1 MKTLGLIVFFAGMA
15 AAQAPPAQSLP
26 NLPDDTVIAIFDDGG
41 KLTMGQYK
49 SLYEVLRGNQPAML
63 ADRKTFLEQYALM
76 RKLAHIAEEE
86 KLDQASPGKDLL
98 EYYRLFL
105 LTQTELNHAMN
116 NQNVSQEDI
125 GKYYDANKESYRV
138 VKVKAIY
145 ITFSKV
151 QASQSNNGKQVLTEE
166 EAKAKAEK
174 LLADLRGGADFVKL
188 ARENSDDATS
198 RDRDGDFATLTGTDR
213 DKLPPAVVSTIL
225 ALKQGEVSEP
235 VEQPNGFY
243 LFRADQVGYRPL
255 PEVQG
260 EILTKV
266 QQDHFAKWMQTIHDS
281 IKVEFPSQEFLS
293 GTPGAK

>member
-15 AAQAPPAQSLP
+15 AAQAPLAPSLP

-49 SLYEVLRGNQPAML
+49 GLYEVLKGNQPAML
-63 ADRKTFLEQYALM
+63 ADRKNFLEQYALM

-86 KLDQASPGKDLL
+86 KLDQLSPGKDILD
-98 EYYRLFL
+98 YYRLFL
-105 LTQTELNHAMN
+105 LTQTELNHAATT
-116 NQNVSQEDI
+116 QNVTQEDI
-125 GKYYDANKESYRV
+125 SKYYDANKERYRV

-151 QASQSNNGKQVLTEE
+151 QASQQSNGKQVLTEE

-188 ARENSDDATS
+188 ARENSEDATS
-198 RDRDGDFATLTGTDR
+198 RDKDGDFATLTGTDR
-213 DKLPPAVVSTIL
+213 DKLPPAVVNAIL

-255 PEVQG
+255 SEVQG
-260 EILTKV
+260 EILTQV
-266 QQDHFAKWMQTIHDS
+266 QQDHFAKWMQNMHDS
-281 IKVEFPSQEFLS
+281 IKVQFPSPEFLS
-293 GTPGAK
+293 GTPGPK